1 MTLGRDISRDLISAP
16 KAAQIRIW
24 HYPETTRPPIVVDT
38 RHQANLFGVRFL
50 PCTNN
55 LQLVSGA
62 MDYTVQVT
70 RKSSRSS
77 LQAHTAEMHRRVR
90 QNVCIAGI
98 GAASRSYAAD
108 LLLSDGLICRVA
120 HLR

>member
-1 MTLGRDISRDLISAP
+1 MRTSAAAPGHGQISSEGSNLIHGTVR
-16 KAAQIRIW
+16 QIRIW

-62 MDYTVQVT
+62 MDYTVQVLALCLT
-70 RKSSRSS
+70 P
-77 LQAHTAEMHRRVR
+77 TAKPEAERMTP
-90 QNVCIAGI
+90 AP
-98 GAASRSYAAD
+98 
-108 LLLSDGLICRVA
+108 
-120 HLR
+120 

>member
-1 MTLGRDISRDLISAP
+1 VLPNAQ
-16 KAAQIRIW
+16 QIRIW
-24 HYPETTRPPIVVDT
+24 HYPETARPPVVVDT

-70 RKSSRSS
+70 CNSGWSFPQAHAAECTRIINSGMKP
-77 LQAHTAEMHRRVR
+77 LQAWLCFCTMPLCTATQTLH
-90 QNVCIAGI
+90 CKSAP
-98 GAASRSYAAD
+98 
-108 LLLSDGLICRVA
+108 
-120 HLR
+120 

>member
-1 MTLGRDISRDLISAP
+1 M
-16 KAAQIRIW
+16 
-24 HYPETTRPPIVVDT
+24 VDT

-70 RKSSRSS
+70 RNLGWIFS
-77 LQAHTAEMHRRVR
+77 
-90 QNVCIAGI
+90 
-98 GAASRSYAAD
+98 AASR
-108 LLLSDGLICRVA
+108 G
-120 HLR
+120 